1 MIDASAVRVGALV
14 TATLGVLAL
23 VALPRTACAQQAVVR
38 GIVFADANGNG
49 VRDASE

>member
-1 MIDASAVRVGALV
+1 MIEASSVRLGALI
-14 TATLGVLAL
+14 TATLRVLAL
-23 VALPRTACAQQAVVR
+23 TTLPRTVCAQQAVVR